1 MKMKL
6 DADQMKAVKHFEEP
20 ALVVAGPG
28 SGKTTI
34 IKERILHLIR
44 EHKVNPE
51 QILAIAFTNAA
62 VEEMKKRPSSE
73 PALNQSE
80 PTICTLHLFGKD
92 LLTNHYER
100 LEFKFSKEPDIWDAN
115 DIEQIIYEE
124 KTRLNTKNGDR
135 FVCIYKFEGKTTGR
149 CYIGQTIDLE
159 RREREHRVHSSNRE
173 LREAL
178 QKGDEHFNCQEIRK
192 VKGKYADR
200 AEEEQINLHKN
211 HSVVNLAL
219 GIEHIGTEYSEIPVT
234 IYKIRLPTVVTCWIG
249 ISTDTDPERIKNE
262 AFHRAS
268 EDESIKTDRE
278 RIKEALRKAI
288 EDEGIKSA
296 AFEIVG
302 TVDGANAARCV
313 KQEIEEHKNW
323 AVFNRQAPL
332 QARESNKRRIEVFC
346 EYFDV
351 SYDEVLEKTQ
361 KFKDLMEK
369 FKSLKD
375 DIEKA
380 KRQVSTGLFKPDKI
394 SDPILRAFAKRYES
408 VKQEANAIDFL
419 DMFIYSADLLE
430 KNKDLLQ
437 DYQEKYR
444 YVFVDEFQ
452 DISPVDFRLIDLF
465 SDNLFAVGDDDQA
478 IYGFRGGDSEIM
490 QNFREKENVTE
501 YKVTR
506 NYRSSSTIVRHAKAL
521 IEHNPH
527 RISKNLRAENSARSR
542 VKVLK
547 TSRDTVKGVLLNEL
561 FPIVTVC
568 ETPFKENAPNLEN
581 SLLRELTVPQ
591 QIGILARNWYEVSSI
606 QTHLNSALK
615 NNGFQVCW
623 SDSDDKEKRKLIMR
637 RGEKEIEI
645 STIHSA
651 KGREWEKV
659 ILLVNTMTNSRK
671 PSLPDERNESEDE
684 RSLFYVAVTRAKQ
697 ELIVLDGGNCE
708 FVSEFQNVPLTKK
721 DIEHAFREELVAQ
734 EPKLRKWL
742 EEASKA
748 ALTRFQYRFKKE
760 LEKASDVARKQNE
773 ATLGRLRSN
782 ITQTENAIVQLGTKL
797 QKDLRAANANLLEGL
812 IPVLDKFGELIN
824 NPPETTELN
833 NTAADCRTFVESV
846 RLAQNQLRDSLESY
860 GLKSIEVSA
869 GEIFNPTHHEEISS
883 AIYSDEIS
891 ADRIAKE
898 EQLGY
903 LLHNRVVRKTRVI
916 ISKKKQIADILL
928 SRDFSEPVRFVT
940 YERFYDL
947 RHIETFKN
955 EVRGLDSRGREVQL
969 QRFNVLFAFSKED
982 MAALKS
988 HIQRRRPIANQ
999 DLQPIEFISE
1009 RFHVADDILK
1019 PVLVKRDALEFDNQD
1034 STVQFV
1040 TRSGHVLNGHLWNF
1054 DEDFLYMEINKKV
1067 VIVYR
1072 TGILQFKNLIWNE
1085 IAKAYKKGT
1094 PINGHITEHAKGGF
1108 RVKFG
1113 LLYGFL
1119 PKSEVESKTVRN
1131 LDSYLGKSFKM
1142 KVVKLSKSSN
1152 KIVLSRRAWL
1162 EETRTK
1168 LLNTLEVGQQVTG
1181 AVKNITTFGT
1191 FVDLGGI
1198 DGLIHKS
1205 EMAWKR
1211 IDHPSEIVSV
1221 GEEIKIKVIKFNRE
1235 NEKISLSL
1243 KQMTSDPWENVEDK
1257 YPVGSTVRG
1266 VVVNI
1271 VNYGAF
1277 VQLEEGIDGLIHI
1290 SEMPLDPNN
1299 AIPSAIL
1306 NKNDEIEVIILKIS
1320 KDSGRISLSIRSNL
1334 QNSF

>member
-1 MKMKL
+1 
-6 DADQMKAVKHFEEP
+6 
-20 ALVVAGPG
+20 
-28 SGKTTI
+28 
-34 IKERILHLIR
+34 
-44 EHKVNPE
+44 
-51 QILAIAFTNAA
+51 
-62 VEEMKKRPSSE
+62 
-73 PALNQSE
+73 
-80 PTICTLHLFGKD
+80 
-92 LLTNHYER
+92 
-100 LEFKFSKEPDIWDAN
+100 
-115 DIEQIIYEE
+115 
-124 KTRLNTKNGDR
+124 
-135 FVCIYKFEGKTTGR
+135 
-149 CYIGQTIDLE
+149 
-159 RREREHRVHSSNRE
+159 
-173 LREAL
+173 
-178 QKGDEHFNCQEIRK
+178 
-192 VKGKYADR
+192 
-200 AEEEQINLHKN
+200 
-211 HSVVNLAL
+211 
-219 GIEHIGTEYSEIPVT
+219 
-234 IYKIRLPTVVTCWIG
+234 
-249 ISTDTDPERIKNE
+249 
-262 AFHRAS
+262 
-268 EDESIKTDRE
+268 
-278 RIKEALRKAI
+278 
-288 EDEGIKSA
+288 
-296 AFEIVG
+296 
-302 TVDGANAARCV
+302 
-313 KQEIEEHKNW
+313 
-323 AVFNRQAPL
+323 
-332 QARESNKRRIEVFC
+332 
-346 EYFDV
+346 
-351 SYDEVLEKTQ
+351 
-361 KFKDLMEK
+361 
-369 FKSLKD
+369 
-375 DIEKA
+375 
-380 KRQVSTGLFKPDKI
+380 
-394 SDPILRAFAKRYES
+394 
-408 VKQEANAIDFL
+408 
-419 DMFIYSADLLE
+419 
-430 KNKDLLQ
+430 
-437 DYQEKYR
+437 
-444 YVFVDEFQ
+444 
-452 DISPVDFRLIDLF
+452 
-465 SDNLFAVGDDDQA
+465 
-478 IYGFRGGDSEIM
+478 
-490 QNFREKENVTE
+490 
-501 YKVTR
+501 
-506 NYRSSSTIVRHAKAL
+506 
-521 IEHNPH
+521 
-527 RISKNLRAENSARSR
+527 
-542 VKVLK
+542 
-547 TSRDTVKGVLLNEL
+547 
-561 FPIVTVC
+561 
-568 ETPFKENAPNLEN
+568 
-581 SLLRELTVPQ
+581 
-591 QIGILARNWYEVSSI
+591 
-606 QTHLNSALK
+606 
-615 NNGFQVCW
+615 
-623 SDSDDKEKRKLIMR
+623 
-637 RGEKEIEI
+637 
-645 STIHSA
+645 
-651 KGREWEKV
+651 
-659 ILLVNTMTNSRK
+659 MTNSRK

-782 ITQTENAIVQLGTKL
+782 ITQTENAIAQLGTKL

-1019 PVLVKRDALEFDNQD
+1019 PVLVKRDAIEFDNQD

-1181 AVKNITTFGT
+1181 TVKNITTFGT

-1211 IDHPSEIVSV
+1211 IDHPSEMVSV
-1221 GEEIKIKVIKFNRE
+1221 GEEVEVKIIIFDRE

-1243 KQMTSDPWENVEDK
+1243 KQLTNDPWKNVEEK

-1266 VVVNI
+1266 IVVSI

-1290 SEMPLDPNN
+1290 SEMPINSRDAL
-1299 AIPSAIL
+1299 PSDIV
-1306 NKNDEIEVIILKIS
+1306 NKDDEVEVTVLKIS
-1320 KDSGRISLSIRSNL
+1320 KDSRRISLRMIVNL
-1334 QNSF
+1334 QRPFEDQQDNIPPDISIPIEEIMSAIPDVPPEPIITKTIEKTEDNLLAAKELSLGAETESATLYESTDSIDIKPAEEVVDTSPPMSEEFSAILKSQIEDIKLKTLEIEASRESLKVINDNSHPTPQESNEIFKKHVQNLKPALPEENADPSTEIANNTPGQPTKSTHSESPEKASDSSSNIETLHEEKPIKDEIQDTQRNLGHYLYKFGRFVVKKLKQE